1 MRSKLRRVI
10 GITDSIMSEVLF
22 CIQLK
27 KGAHVVAILTPHIT
41 TCAVCFFVPF
51 GDRAAISSGKLQ
63 RYQPEQFNVG
73 ELWAS
78 IIADMRIL
86 PNPRDLKDAV
96 RCVIESNSAD
106 GYVPSRFIQATGDGN
121 APDLLAVCRRLIS
134 KGETLQYL
142 DSALKR
148 ISTLLTLEDLVS
160 WRGAEWGFDN
170 ATIDIARNRS
180 VYFDQ
185 VAGRTRYRVSGE

>member
-1 MRSKLRRVI
+1 VLAVDPHKFTACAIRGLVPLGVLATI
-10 GITDSIMSEVLF
+10 SI
-22 CIQLK
+22 
-27 KGAHVVAILTPHIT
+27 
-41 TCAVCFFVPF
+41 
-51 GDRAAISSGKLQ
+51 GKLQ
-63 RYQPEQFNVG
+63 EQEPGRINDLRICG
-73 ELWAS
+73 S
-78 IIADMRIL
+78 IIPAMRIL
-86 PNPRDLKDAV
+86 PNPRNLKAAV

-106 GYVPSRFIQATGDGN
+106 GYVPSRFIQATGDGT

-160 WRGAEWGFDN
+160 WRGAEWGFDD
-170 ATIDIARNRS
+170 ATIDIARARS

-185 VAGRTRYRVSGE
+185 VAGRSRYRVPGDR

>member
-1 MRSKLRRVI
+1 MR
-10 GITDSIMSEVLF
+10 T
-22 CIQLK
+22 
-27 KGAHVVAILTPHIT
+27 
-41 TCAVCFFVPF
+41 
-51 GDRAAISSGKLQ
+51 
-63 RYQPEQFNVG
+63 
-73 ELWAS
+73 
-78 IIADMRIL
+78 L
-86 PNPRDLKDAV
+86 PNPHDLKDAV
-96 RCVIESNSAD
+96 RLVIESNIAD
-106 GYVPSRFIQATGDGN
+106 GYIPTRFIQDTGDGT

-170 ATIDIARNRS
+170 ATIDIARARS

-185 VAGRTRYRVSGE
+185 VAGRSRYRVSGDK

>member
-1 MRSKLRRVI
+1 VRRLLFEFRSAFSQQ
-10 GITDSIMSEVLF
+10 SI
-22 CIQLK
+22 
-27 KGAHVVAILTPHIT
+27 
-41 TCAVCFFVPF
+41 
-51 GDRAAISSGKLQ
+51 GKLQ
-63 RYQPEQFNVG
+63 EQRQGRFNDWRICAG
-73 ELWAS
+73 
-78 IIADMRIL
+78 IIAGMRIL

-106 GYVPSRFIQATGDGN
+106 GYVPSRFIQATGDGT

-148 ISTLLTLEDLVS
+148 FSTLLTLEDLVS

-170 ATIDIARNRS
+170 ATIDIARARS

-185 VAGRTRYRVSGE
+185 VAGRTRYGVWGTGNTHHPYSHQGTR

>member
-1 MRSKLRRVI
+1 MRYLPAPQDLR
-10 GITDSIMSEVLF
+10 E
-22 CIQLK
+22 
-27 KGAHVVAILTPHIT
+27 
-41 TCAVCFFVPF
+41 
-51 GDRAAISSGKLQ
+51 
-63 RYQPEQFNVG
+63 
-73 ELWAS
+73 
-78 IIADMRIL
+78 
-86 PNPRDLKDAV
+86 AV
-96 RCVIESNSAD
+96 RCVVESNRAD
-106 GYVPSRFIQATGDGN
+106 GYVPARFIQATGDGT
-121 APDLLAVCRRLIS
+121 APDLLAICRRLIS

-170 ATIDIARNRS
+170 ATIDIARDRS